1 MVGCGRGVT
10 VIDGPEQK
18 VAQVRVTD
26 LQSAAG
32 FSESEKSETGMLG
45 LKRTNGV
52 GVFVISHHGQVT
64 VSHLPRD

>member
-1 MVGCGRGVT
+1 M
-10 VIDGPEQK
+10 IDGPEQK
-18 VAQVRVTD
+18 VAQVRVAD

-45 LKRTNGV
+45 LK
-52 GVFVISHHGQVT
+52 HHGQVT